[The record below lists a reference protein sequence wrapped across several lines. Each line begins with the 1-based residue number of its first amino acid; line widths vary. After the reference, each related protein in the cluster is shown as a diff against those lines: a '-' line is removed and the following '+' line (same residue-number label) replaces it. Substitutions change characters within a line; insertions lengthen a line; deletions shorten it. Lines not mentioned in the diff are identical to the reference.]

1 MNNVRRLKL
10 GVVLALAAMA
20 AGAVFASSAVAFPT
34 KTSPCS
40 GCHDGVNVPVTATLK
55 SVTAAAATYNVSA
68 PSADAI
74 AVFSGSTRLFVF
86 SATSGQFSVAPG
98 KTYSIQAVA
107 GPGTSDGW
115 GSTSV
120 SPVAPVTDTTAPV
133 TTSDAKATYVSS
145 AAIKLT
151 AADNAGGSGVAATYY
166 KLDGG
171 AQVTGTSIA
180 TTVLGSHTIE
190 FWSVDVAGNI
200 ETPHKTAAFTIT
212 APVPVDTTA
221 PVTTSDAKATYVSS
235 AAIKLTATDA
245 GSGVAATY
253 YRLDGGAQ
261 LTGTAVNV
269 TAVGAHT
276 LQFWSVDV
284 AGNVE
289 LFKTAAFTIT
299 APVPVDTTAPV
310 DHLRRQGDLRVRAPR
325 SS

>member
-55 SVTAAAATYNVSA
+55 SVTAAAATYSVSA

-86 SATSGQFSVAPG
+86 SATSAQFSVAPG

-190 FWSVDVAGNI
+190 FWSADVAGNI
-200 ETPHKTAAFTIT
+200 ETPHKTAAFT
-212 APVPVDTTA
+212 
-221 PVTTSDAKATYVSS
+221 
-235 AAIKLTATDA
+235 
-245 GSGVAATY
+245 
-253 YRLDGGAQ
+253 
-261 LTGTAVNV
+261 
-269 TAVGAHT
+269 
-276 LQFWSVDV
+276 
-284 AGNVE
+284 
-289 LFKTAAFTIT
+289 
-299 APVPVDTTAPV
+299 
-310 DHLRRQGDLRVRAPR
+310 DHRPGPGRHHRPRHHVRRQGDLRQQRRDQADRHRRRFRRGRDVLSARRR
-325 SS
+325 SPTHRYCRQRDHSRSAHASVLVGRHGG